1 MSSKFDVVICGSGT
15 AGLAA
20 ATWLAQYGVDCKIL
34 ESRSGPL
41 DVGQADGIQVR
52 SVEIFESFGMAEE
65 LLREAYHNIEVA
77 FWGSDPTRSG
87 MGIVRKRSAHAT
99 TPGLSHM
106 PRVILNQ
113 ARFNDMWLEAMRRL
127 NRQEVDYGY
136 KVTKVTVDEEKAMDP
151 NAHPVTIVTEKGG
164 KEEVFEAKYC
174 LASDGAHSVV
184 RKSLGFNMVGETSD
198 SVWGVMDVFPRTD
211 FPDIRKQ
218 CIIQSDAGSI
228 ITIPREGGSMVRVYV
243 ELASG
248 TRAKEVTLEH
258 IQNASRQ
265 VFQPYAL
272 DVADVWWWSA
282 YPIGQRIAD
291 HFSKANRVFLTGD
304 ACHTHSPKAGQG
316 MNVSLQD
323 GYNIGWKLASV
334 LKGQAGPELLETYVL
349 ERQKVADVLINW
361 DKVWAKQMSSIAKED
376 GGVVDANGKIDFSEV
391 FVKAEAF
398 TAGLTV
404 TYDDSI
410 ITQAEGSNQQ
420 AATNL
425 KVGMRLQGVQVV
437 RFCDA
442 KVMKSVNALPSDGRW
457 RIIVFPGDIRQQL
470 ASTKLNQLGTYLFS
484 NHGPIQKYL
493 PPGADIDSLIEV
505 IVILSGE
512 RLEIQQEQIPDAFW
526 PATGKYRMRDLH
538 KIYIDDESYHY
549 GHGHAYE
556 YYGIDPGQGAVA
568 IVRPDQYISKVL
580 DMKNHEGIGTFFER
594 FLQEQKQAN
603 GSLQGQTNGS
613 LSEHL
618 EDYTSG

>member
-41 DVGQADGIQVR
+41 GVGQADGIQVR

-113 ARFNDMWLEAMRRL
+113 ARFNRMWLEAMRRL
-127 NRQEVDYGY
+127 NWQEVDYGH
-136 KVTKVTVDEEKAMDP
+136 KVTKVAVDEEKAMDP
-151 NAHPVTIVTEKGG
+151 EAHPVTIVTEKGG

-174 LASDGAHSVV
+174 LASDGAHSAV
-184 RKSLGFNMVGETSD
+184 RESLGFNLVGETSD
-198 SVWGVMDVFPRTD
+198 SIWGVMDVFPRTD

-243 ELASG
+243 ELAPG

-291 HFSKANRVFLTGD
+291 HFSKANR
-304 ACHTHSPKAGQG
+304 AGQG

-334 LKGQAGPELLETYVL
+334 LKGHAGPELLETYVL

-484 NHGPIQKYL
+484 DHGPIQKYL
-493 PPGADIDSLIEV
+493 PPGAGIDSLIEV

-538 KIYIDDESYHY
+538 KIYIDDESYHN

-556 YYGIDPGQGAVA
+556 FYGIDPGQGAVA
-568 IVRPDQYISKVL
+568 IVRPDQYVSKVL
-580 DMKNHEGIGTFFER
+580 DMENYEGIGTFFEG
-594 FLQEQKQAN
+594 FLQEK
-603 GSLQGQTNGS
+603 GQTNGS
-613 LSEHL
+613 LK
-618 EDYTSG
+618 G

>member
-77 FWGSDPTRSG
+77 FWGSNPTSSG

-113 ARFNDMWLEAMRRL
+113 ARFNEMWLEAMRRR
-127 NRQEVDYGY
+127 NGQEVDYGH
-136 KVTKVTVDEEKAMDP
+136 KVTKVTVDEEKATDP
-151 NAHPVTIVTEKGG
+151 DAYPVTIVAQKDGQEQ
-164 KEEVFEAKYC
+164 VFEAKYC
-174 LASDGAHSVV
+174 LASDGAHSAV

-198 SVWGVMDVFPRTD
+198 SVWGVMDVFPRTN

-243 ELASG
+243 ELAAG
-248 TRAKEVTLEH
+248 TNAKEVTLEQ

-265 VFQPYAL
+265 VFHPYAL

-334 LKGQAGPELLETYVL
+334 LKGHAGPKLLETYVL

-361 DKVWAKQMSSIAKED
+361 DKVWAKQMCSIAKED

-404 TYDDSI
+404 TYGDSI
-410 ITQAEGSNQQ
+410 ITQAGDSNQQ

-425 KVGMRLQGVQVV
+425 KVGMRLPAAQVV

-442 KVMKSVNALPSDGRW
+442 KVMKTVNALPSDGRW
-457 RIIVFPGDIRQQL
+457 RIMIFPGDIRQPS
-470 ASTKLNQLGTYLFS
+470 ASTKLAQLGTYLFS
-484 NHGPIQKYL
+484 NHGPIRKYL

-512 RLEIQQEQIPDAFW
+512 RLEIQQDQIPDAFW
-526 PATGKYRMRDLH
+526 PTTGKYRMRDLH
-538 KIYIDDESYHY
+538 KIYIDDETYHN
-549 GHGHAYE
+549 GHGHAYDF
-556 YYGIDPGQGAVA
+556 YGIDPERGAVA

-580 DMKNHEGIGTFFER
+580 DMKNHEGISAFFEK
-594 FLQEQKQAN
+594 FLQKKGQAN
-603 GSLQGQTNGS
+603 GSLNSHDEWT
-613 LSEHL
+613 LA
-618 EDYTSG
+618 